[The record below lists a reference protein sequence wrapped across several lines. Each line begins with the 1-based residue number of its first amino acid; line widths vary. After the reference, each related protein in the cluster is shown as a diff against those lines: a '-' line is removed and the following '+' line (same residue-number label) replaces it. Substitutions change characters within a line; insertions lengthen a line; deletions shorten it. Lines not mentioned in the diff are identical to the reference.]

1 MVTQDSISQTLSN
14 ATSGTITQKPKIN
27 PSLLDKIENT
37 NSALKENSSDEDSDE
52 DMKKAKQASFA
63 ARHRS
68 ISRQARLACLFFCE
82 YDKIMIVYDEA
93 KRQANLAK
101 HGLDLADAGLVY
113 DAPNKITLCSPRQ
126 GESRLMDVAMVEIV
140 GIVLVLVYVERDQD
154 IRAISLRRAS
164 KLERKHYASL
174 QQD

>member
-1 MVTQDSISQTLSN
+1 
-14 ATSGTITQKPKIN
+14 
-27 PSLLDKIENT
+27 
-37 NSALKENSSDEDSDE
+37 
-52 DMKKAKQASFA
+52 
-63 ARHRS
+63 
-68 ISRQARLACLFFCE
+68 
-82 YDKIMIVYDEA
+82 MIVYDEA

-113 DAPNKITLCSPRQ
+113 DAPNKITLCSPRE

-164 KLERKHYASL
+164 KQERKYYASL